1 MHQNIIYT
9 LTAGLSIA
17 LVLGFITQRLKLSPI
32 IGYLIAGMCVGPFS
46 PGFVADSSAANQFAE
61 IGIILLMFGI
71 GLHFHIKDLLAVKNI
86 AIPGAVTQILITTL
100 FSMFLAHLFGW
111 GWGAGVVFGI
121 AISVAST
128 VVLTRVSQKT
138 TICTLQQAIWQL
150 DGLLLRICSQ
160 FLCWCFCRRF
170 SRLITQK

>member
-86 AIPGAVTQILITTL
+86 AIPGAVTQILITTCFQCFWRI
-100 FSMFLAHLFGW
+100 FSAGDGAREWFL
-111 GWGAGVVFGI
+111 
-121 AISVAST
+121 
-128 VVLTRVSQKT
+128 VSQY
-138 TICTLQQAIWQL
+138 LSPAL
-150 DGLLLRICSQ
+150 
-160 FLCWCFCRRF
+160 
-170 SRLITQK
+170 

>member
-61 IGIILLMFGI
+61 IEI
-71 GLHFHIKDLLAVKNI
+71 GR
-86 AIPGAVTQILITTL
+86 
-100 FSMFLAHLFGW
+100 AH
-111 GWGAGVVFGI
+111 V
-121 AISVAST
+121 
-128 VVLTRVSQKT
+128 
-138 TICTLQQAIWQL
+138 
-150 DGLLLRICSQ
+150 
-160 FLCWCFCRRF
+160 
-170 SRLITQK
+170 